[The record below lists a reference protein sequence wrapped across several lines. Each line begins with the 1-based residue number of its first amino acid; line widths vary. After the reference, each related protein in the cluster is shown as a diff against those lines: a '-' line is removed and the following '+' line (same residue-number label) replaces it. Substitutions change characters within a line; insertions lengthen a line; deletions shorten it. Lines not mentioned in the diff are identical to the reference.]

1 MKFQRSGEAKVLGRF
16 RFGSTVIVLTPPDVL
31 TLSPHLSL
39 DGFVRMG
46 ERIATLSEKTTAFEM
61 ELSYVY

>member
-1 MKFQRSGEAKVLGRF
+1 MLGRF